1 MGKVI
6 AGVVGLVLGAA
17 GVLFSYNYHVVR
29 AEKEWLCVP
38 RKQAG
43 LSDVY
48 ADIREWRPGD
58 WQEHGELVRSLV
70 AHGRGDLVVAPAAR
84 NMLDDLLEGITGPKR
99 VGEAED
105 DASTR

>member
-1 MGKVI
+1 MGKFI
-6 AGVVGLVLGAA
+6 ASLVGVALGVGATI
-17 GVLFSYNYHVVR
+17 FSYNYHVVH

-48 ADIREWRPGD
+48 ADIRAWRASD

-70 AHGRGDLVVAPAAR
+70 AHGRSDLVAVPAAR
-84 NMLDDLLEGITGPKR
+84 GFLNDFLDGITGPKR
-99 VGEAED
+99 VGEAD
-105 DASTR
+105 DDSSRR